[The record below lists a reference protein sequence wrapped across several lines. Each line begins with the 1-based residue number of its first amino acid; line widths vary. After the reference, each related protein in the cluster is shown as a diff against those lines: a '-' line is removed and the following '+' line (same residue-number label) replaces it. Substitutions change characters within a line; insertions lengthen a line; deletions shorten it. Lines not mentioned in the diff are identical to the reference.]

1 MPNINLESLR
11 PYHVEST
18 SSRLITEVKQHWALW
33 VLGWV
38 TTWEHRVL
46 KTFLLI
52 FCIYLRQFVTRGWE
66 EWNVSAGL
74 SKRPSKYSLIHFY
87 KRCVSW
93 DCVESNTGSPFFTG
107 AKKLHLTL
115 DWDNFEKNSVH
126 KGAGYT
132 GLIFIVIYY

>member
-1 MPNINLESLR
+1 MIIRSS
-11 PYHVEST
+11 VEA
-18 SSRLITEVKQHWALW
+18 R
-33 VLGWV
+33 
-38 TTWEHRVL
+38 
-46 KTFLLI
+46 
-52 FCIYLRQFVTRGWE
+52 
-66 EWNVSAGL
+66 L